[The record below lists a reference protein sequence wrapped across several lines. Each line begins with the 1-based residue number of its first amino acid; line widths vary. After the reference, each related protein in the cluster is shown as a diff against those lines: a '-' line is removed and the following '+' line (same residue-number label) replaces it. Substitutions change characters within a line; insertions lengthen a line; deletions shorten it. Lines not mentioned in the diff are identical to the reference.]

1 MNHSEIAH
9 RWASQWGTPVKDM
22 TLSLGGRSQNVSCH
36 GPCLYS
42 YGTVIGR
49 FCEHKGKPYLLIN
62 NRNFSVSTSK
72 HQRYADRA
80 TNHVSPVF
88 YGEGDMGTRLDNVTG
103 RDIYILALEK
113 AAEYQAKSV
122 RATTHKAWNLE
133 QAEHYLK
140 EAQKASDF
148 FGLRKKVDQSSIT
161 KLAKE
166 KEAAEKRYAKEMALA
181 EKRRAER
188 DATELA
194 AAAQDLLAWT
204 KGEQFLSPHGFHRLP
219 VRLRSIRKRE
229 GFTLITEAPE
239 REIETSHGAV
249 IPYEDGRKCY
259 RFCARLWRQGKGW
272 QRNGEKFM
280 VGPYHLDLVTCD
292 GIKAGCHHIH
302 RDEIERFATAEG
314 WTSEANPIIPQ
325 STEETNENTTTTME
339 AVPPTGEA

>member
-9 RWASQWGTPVKDM
+9 RFASQWGDKPSKM
-22 TLSLGGRSQNVSCH
+22 TLSGKGCNLSFY
-36 GPCLYS
+36 GPALYS
-42 YGTVIGR
+42 YGTVIMR
-49 FCEHKGKPYLLIN
+49 FCEHKGKSYLLVN
-62 NRNFSVSTSK
+62 NTGYSNSTCK
-72 HQRYADRA
+72 HLGHARRA
-80 TNHVSPVF
+80 TSHIAPQFSIHGKDRGELLLGVSGNDL
-88 YGEGDMGTRLDNVTG
+88 YAQ
-103 RDIYILALEK
+103 ALES
-113 AAEYQAKSV
+113 AASYQVTASRARLHKSF
-122 RATTHKAWNLE
+122 ALE
-133 QAEHYLK
+133 QAERCMK
-140 EAQKASDF
+140 EAQRISDF

-181 EKRRAER
+181 EKRKAER

-219 VRLRSIRKRE
+219 VRLRVIHTIGR
-229 GFTLITEAPE
+229 TLK
-239 REIETSHGAV
+239 EIETSHGAI

-272 QRNGEKFM
+272 QRNGEQFM

-314 WTSEANPIIPQ
+314 WAAQ